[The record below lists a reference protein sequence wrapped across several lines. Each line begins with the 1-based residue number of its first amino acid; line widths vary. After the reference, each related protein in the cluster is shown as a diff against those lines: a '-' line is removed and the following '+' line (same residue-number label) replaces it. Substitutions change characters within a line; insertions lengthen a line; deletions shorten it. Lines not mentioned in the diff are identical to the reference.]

1 MKPRTLIV
9 LALAFA
15 AAAVIAWGA
24 LRFARTAAAA
34 APISSDT
41 PITRV
46 KRGSVAITVSARGAL
61 QGANAETLSAP
72 TVAQDTLNV
81 TLLRQPGDLVEAG
94 DVVAEFDTTQQ
105 EYNLKEAES
114 DLAEANE
121 NLAQTE
127 AANAASDEE
136 NNYAVEA
143 GKSAVQTAEQ
153 DIRRKEVE
161 AAISGRL
168 HEIALEAAQNHL
180 KQAQQDQINQK
191 KSTTAALAIQKANQS
206 KAQVSAALARRNID
220 SMTLKAKTGGYVS
233 IAQNTFNYVGL
244 SVGMILPPIQIGD
257 TVRPGM
263 LVATIPDMDS
273 WEVAA
278 QIPELDRGHLV
289 IGQAVK
295 VSVVALAGKSFTGR
309 VKSLGNTSGQA
320 WNRTF
325 DCRISLDQATPELRP
340 GMSSNIVITAE
351 TLDNVLWVPSQA
363 LFERDGH
370 PFVYLRT
377 ANGFTPRDVTLVN
390 SSESQAVLTGLNQGD
405 AVALSNPSEQK
416 KPASEQ
422 QSATKAMPK

>member
-1 MKPRTLIV
+1 MRRRTPII
-9 LALAFA
+9 LALAFV
-15 AAAVIAWGA
+15 AAAVIGWGA
-24 LRFARTAAAA
+24 FRFARTAAAA

-46 KRGSVAITVSARGAL
+46 KRGTVAITVSATGTL

-81 TLLRQPGDLVEAG
+81 AFLRQPGELVEPG
-94 DVVAEFDTTQQ
+94 DVVAQFDTTQQ

-121 NLAQTE
+121 SLAQTE
-127 AANAASDEE
+127 ADNAATDEQNSYTVESDK
-136 NNYAVEA
+136 A
-143 GKSAVQTAEQ
+143 AVQTAEQ
-153 DIRRKEVE
+153 DIRRKDVE
-161 AAISGRL
+161 AALAGRL
-168 HEIALEAAQNHL
+168 HEIALESAQNHL
-180 KQAQQDQINQK
+180 KQAQQDQI
-191 KSTTAALAIQKANQS
+191 ANQS
-206 KAQVSAALARRNID
+206 KAQVSAALAHRNID

-233 IAQNTFNYVGL
+233 IAQNSFNMFVITM
-244 SVGMILPPIQIGD
+244 GMTLPPIQIGD

-289 IGQAVK
+289 IGQAVT
-295 VSVVALAGKSFTGR
+295 VSVVALAGETFSGR

-325 DCRISLDQATPELRP
+325 DCRISLDRASPNLRP
-340 GMSSNIVITAE
+340 GMSSNLVITAE

-363 LFERDGH
+363 LFERDGRS
-370 PFVYLRT
+370 FVYLKT
-377 ANGFTPRDVTLVN
+377 ANGFTPRDVALVN
-390 SSESQAVLTGLNQGD
+390 RSESQAVLTGLNQGD

>member
-1 MKPRTLIV
+1 MRRRTPII
-9 LALAFA
+9 LALAFV
-15 AAAVIAWGA
+15 AAAVIGWGA
-24 LRFARTAAAA
+24 FRFARTAAAA

-46 KRGSVAITVSARGAL
+46 KRGTVAITVSATGTL

-81 TLLRQPGDLVEAG
+81 AFLRQPGELVEPG
-94 DVVAEFDTTQQ
+94 DVVAQFDTTQQ

-121 NLAQTE
+121 SLAQTE
-127 AANAASDEE
+127 ADNAATDEQNSYTVESDK
-136 NNYAVEA
+136 A
-143 GKSAVQTAEQ
+143 AVQTAEQ
-153 DIRRKEVE
+153 DIRRKDVE
-161 AAISGRL
+161 AALAGRL
-168 HEIALEAAQNHL
+168 HEIALESAQNHL

-191 KSTTAALAIQKANQS
+191 RSAAAALAIQKANQS
-206 KAQVSAALARRNID
+206 KAQVSAALAHRNID

-233 IAQNTFNYVGL
+233 IAQNSFNMFVITM
-244 SVGMILPPIQIGD
+244 GMTLPPIQIGD

-289 IGQAVK
+289 IGQAVT
-295 VSVVALAGKSFTGR
+295 VSVVALAGETFSGR

-340 GMSSNIVITAE
+340 GMSSNLVITAQ
-351 TLDNVLWVPSQA
+351 TLDNVLWLPSQA

-370 PFVYLRT
+370 PFAYLKT
-377 ANGFTPRDVTLVN
+377 ANGFTPRDVTLVDR
-390 SSESQAVLTGLNQGD
+390 SESQAVLTGLNEGD

-416 KPASEQ
+416 KPASQQ

>member
-1 MKPRTLIV
+1 MRPRAIV
-9 LALAFA
+9 AIALAFA
-15 AAAVIAWGA
+15 AAAAIAWGA
-24 LRFARTAAAA
+24 LRFSRAVAA

-41 PITRV
+41 PVTRV
-46 KRGSVAITVSARGAL
+46 KRGPVAITVSATGSL
-61 QGANAETLSAP
+61 QGANAESLPAP

-81 TLLRQPGDLVEAG
+81 TFLRQPGELVQAG
-94 DVVAEFDTTQQ
+94 DTVAEFDTTQQ

-127 AANAASDEE
+127 ASNAATTEE
-136 NNYAVEA
+136 NAYAVE
-143 GKSAVQTAEQ
+143 SAQAAVKNAEQ
-153 DIRRKEVE
+153 DIRRKDVE
-161 AAISGRL
+161 AAIPGRL

-191 KSTTAALAIQKANQS
+191 TSLAAALAIQKANQS
-206 KAQVSAALARRNID
+206 KAQMMAALARRNID

-233 IAQNTFNYVGL
+233 VAQNTFNTFIL
-244 SVGMILPPIQIGD
+244 TRGMTIPLIQIGD
-257 TVRPGM
+257 TIRPGM

-289 IGQAVK
+289 VGQAVT
-295 VSVVALAGKSFTGR
+295 VSIVALSGKTFTGR

-325 DCRISLDQATPELRP
+325 DCRISLDHASPDLRP
-340 GMSSNIVITAE
+340 GMSTNIVITAE
-351 TLDNVLWVPSQA
+351 TLANVLWVPSQA
-363 LFERDGH
+363 LFTKDGR

-377 ANGFTPRDVTLVN
+377 PNGFTPRDVTLVD
-390 SSESQAVLTGLNQGD
+390 SSESQAVLTGLNEGD

-416 KPASEQ
+416 KPANEP

>member
-1 MKPRTLIV
+1 MKPRALAAVV
-9 LALAFA
+9 LALAAFA
-15 AAAVIAWGA
+15 LVAWAA
-24 LRFARTAAAA
+24 LRFSRAAAT
-34 APISSDT
+34 APVASSDT
-41 PITRV
+41 PVTRV
-46 KRGSVAITVSARGAL
+46 KRGSVAITVSANGTL
-61 QGANAETLSAP
+61 QGANAETLAAP

-81 TLLRQPGDLVEAG
+81 TFLRQPGELVAPG

-121 NLAQTE
+121 SLAQTE
-127 AANAASDEE
+127 ASNAATDEA
-136 NNYAVEA
+136 NYYAVE
-143 GKSAVQTAEQ
+143 SAKAAVKTAEQ

-180 KQAQQDQINQK
+180 KQAEQDLINQK
-191 KSTTAALAIQKANQS
+191 KSNDAALAIQKANQA
-206 KAQVSAALARRNID
+206 KAQVSAALARKNID

-233 IAQNTFNYVGL
+233 IAQNTFNNFIL
-244 SVGMILPPIQIGD
+244 TMGMTIPPIQLGD
-257 TVRPGM
+257 TIRPGM
-263 LVATIPDMDS
+263 VVATIPDMDS
-273 WEVAA
+273 WEVGA

-295 VSVVALAGKSFTGR
+295 VSVVALAGETFTGR

-325 DCRISLDQATPELRP
+325 DCRISLDKASPSLRP

-351 TLDNVLWVPSQA
+351 TLSNVLWAPSQA
-363 LFERDGH
+363 LFEKDGR

-377 ANGFTPRDVTLVN
+377 ASGFTPRDVALVN
-390 SSESQAVLTGLNQGD
+390 RSESQAVLTGLNEGD

-416 KPASEQ
+416 KPAAQ
-422 QSATKAMPK
+422 QSATQAMPK